1 MLSTHKEPAWSKDQH
16 PIGPKQSETAVC
28 AQIRMFPQ
36 IDSSILVGNYRL
48 KVY

>member
-16 PIGPKQSETAVC
+16 PIGPC
-28 AQIRMFPQ
+28 AQIKMFPQ